1 MNLKEYI
8 EWTKTIND
16 YDVSPEIANASSW
29 GFRELESVGVPKFDR
44 ANPLQGD
51 EGYSSIRNDMISYWA
66 RKQWPQL
73 KFVEAKIQIQR
84 PGEICHPHLDLLG
97 GYMERICETMPEL
110 LNSTHSLENPA
121 VDVWRMFVAMDDHVQ
136 GQMFNINNRA
146 WIWKAGDCIRLDN
159 WQALHW
165 TRNTSEKD
173 RAIIK
178 VTGVKI

>member
-1 MNLKEYI
+1 
-8 EWTKTIND
+8 
-16 YDVSPEIANASSW
+16 
-29 GFRELESVGVPKFDR
+29 
-44 ANPLQGD
+44 
-51 EGYSSIRNDMISYWA
+51 
-66 RKQWPQL
+66 
-73 KFVEAKIQIQR
+73 
-84 PGEICHPHLDLLG
+84 
-97 GYMERICETMPEL
+97 MERICETMPEL